1 MVNNK
6 LFKYIQNAIERDGF
20 LFIGI
25 LGEKG
30 FGKSV
35 TGLNLVYSVLGDW
48 DKVLRHTIFTIQDFQ
63 NIAYRDDL
71 ERHEDG
77 RVKIILWDDFALHTS
92 SYGFTKKGFREEI
105 IEFVED
111 FEVVRE
117 EIAVLVVTCATWDM
131 IPPKLREQAHIFIQM
146 TKRGQGEIWKKSRSW
161 LFLRKDYKKIG
172 DITTEK
178 IPDEIYNKYREMK
191 RKAKRVKDKMIVLKK
206 EERAKQLAE
215 ELKEEDWE
223 DEELLIALG
232 IKDLHGNLTG
242 FGKLV
247 KKYYDEVRDVYQIN
261 GNNGHIVNNVLY
273 VCGRGNS
280 HKTEVKKEVSK
291 VGERGRVVI
300 PLVFREKYGIDKGQ
314 VMLWLDFGK
323 FVIGVP
329 DQHYEEFLHFF
340 FKTEE
345 VTKDE

>member
-1 MVNNK
+1 MNSK
-6 LFKYIQNAIERDGF
+6 LFSYIQNAIEKDGF

-48 DKVLRHTIFTIQDFQ
+48 NKTLRHTIFTIQDYH
-63 NIAYRDDL
+63 NLPYRSDL

-92 SYGFTKKGFREEI
+92 SYGFTKKGEREDLI
-105 IEFVED
+105 NFIED

-117 EIAVLVVTCATWDM
+117 EVAVLVVTCATWDM

-146 TKRGQGEIWKKSRSW
+146 TKRGYGEIWKKSRGW

-172 DITTEK
+172 EIQTEK
-178 IPDEIYNKYREMK
+178 IPDEIYNRYREMK
-191 RKAKRVKDKMIVLKK
+191 RKAKRVKEKMAVLKK

-215 ELKEEDWE
+215 ELNDEDWE

-242 FGKLV
+242 FGQLV
-247 KKYYDEVRDVYQIN
+247 KKYYDEIREVYQLN
-261 GNNGHIVNNVLY
+261 GNNGHVVNNTLY
-273 VCGRGNS
+273 VKD
-280 HKTEVKKEVSK
+280 KTKYLEVSK
-291 VGERGRVVI
+291 ETTLIRKEGRIAI
-300 PLVFREKYGIDKGQ
+300 PKNLRLKYGIEPNQ
-314 VMLWLDFGK
+314 VFLWLDFGK
-323 FVIGVP
+323 FLIGVP
-329 DQHYEEFLHFF
+329 DQHYEVFINFF
-340 FKTEE
+340 FKKEE
-345 VTKDE
+345 VMN